1 MYYNYLAPIV
11 LLFLSIII
19 FRILFKKLMGKRVEG
34 FQEEKKNI
42 PAANDEGVKLL
53 YEIRGMM
60 LNNQNDI
67 DKQIQLLSERRDTSI
82 VLDKMSELENL
93 LKGKTTMSID
103 PSEDSEQPTEQATE
117 ELEEPEE
124 DEESTK
130 KQAKKQTKAK
140 KKVAIVP
147 PKKDEQPVDDGSDD
161 EEDIVEGFV
170 EGMEYNSSATN
181 CFEV

>member
-1 MYYNYLAPIV
+1 
-11 LLFLSIII
+11 
-19 FRILFKKLMGKRVEG
+19 MGKRVEG

-103 PSEDSEQPTEQATE
+103 PSEESEQPTEEPE
-117 ELEEPEE
+117 EAEEAEEPEE
-124 DEESTK
+124 AEESTK
-130 KQAKKQTKAK
+130 KQAKKETKAK

-147 PKKDEQPVDDGSDD
+147 PKKDEQPVDDSSDDD
-161 EEDIVEGFV
+161 EEDVVEGFV
-170 EGMEYNSSATN
+170 EGIEYNSSATN

>member
-1 MYYNYLAPIV
+1 M
-11 LLFLSIII
+11 
-19 FRILFKKLMGKRVEG
+19 
-34 FQEEKKNI
+34 

-117 ELEEPEE
+117 EPEEPEEPEE

-147 PKKDEQPVDDGSDD
+147 PKKDEQPVDDSSDD
-161 EEDIVEGFV
+161 
-170 EGMEYNSSATN
+170 
-181 CFEV
+181 

>member
-60 LNNQNDI
+60 
-67 DKQIQLLSERRDTSI
+67 
-82 VLDKMSELENL
+82 
-93 LKGKTTMSID
+93 
-103 PSEDSEQPTEQATE
+103 
-117 ELEEPEE
+117 
-124 DEESTK
+124 
-130 KQAKKQTKAK
+130 
-140 KKVAIVP
+140 
-147 PKKDEQPVDDGSDD
+147 
-161 EEDIVEGFV
+161 
-170 EGMEYNSSATN
+170 
-181 CFEV
+181 